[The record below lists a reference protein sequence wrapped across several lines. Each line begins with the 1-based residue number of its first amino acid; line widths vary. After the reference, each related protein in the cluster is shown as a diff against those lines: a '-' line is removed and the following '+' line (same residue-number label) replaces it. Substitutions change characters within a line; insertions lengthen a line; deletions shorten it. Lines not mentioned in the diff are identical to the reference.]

1 VRLVPQDSTCFNTR
15 FAVELDDGA
24 VVEAVVYRQ
33 HTLCVS
39 SQVGC
44 AVGCP
49 FCASGSRG
57 LLRNLTLDEM
67 VAQVE
72 QARSFEPSLR
82 RITISGVGEPLH
94 NATTVEAFLHW
105 CRKQRLAPSL
115 TTSGGSPDKLRHF
128 IELPHNGL
136 TVSVH
141 AGSEPMRRKLVP
153 HGPSLAS
160 VLDTVES
167 SFPKLSR
174 SRRRRLS
181 LAYLLLDGWNDDPN
195 ETRAFAERARHIG
208 ASVYLYRL
216 NPVPG
221 SAFQPASDDRYQQ
234 IVTTWRNA
242 GLEVRRSSLARTE
255 DNGGCG
261 TLVAGRCTP
270 PQACTSRA

>member
-1 VRLVPQDSTCFNTR
+1 MRLVPQDSSCFNTR

-24 VVEAVVYRQ
+24 VVEAVVYRH

-49 FCASGSRG
+49 FCASGSHG
-57 LLRNLTLDEM
+57 LIRNLTLDEM
-67 VAQVE
+67 ISQVE

-94 NATTVEAFLHW
+94 NAAPVEAFLHW

-115 TTSGGSPDKLRHF
+115 TTSGGNPDKLRHF
-128 IELPHNGL
+128 VDLPHNGL

-141 AGSEPMRRKLVP
+141 AGSESLRRKLVP

-174 SRRRRLS
+174 SRQRRLS
-181 LAYLLLDGWNDDPN
+181 LAYLLLDGWNDDPS
-195 ETRAFAERARHIG
+195 ETQAFAERARRIG

-216 NPVPG
+216 NPVAG
-221 SAFQPASDDRYQQ
+221 SAFQPAREGRYEQ
-234 IVTTWRNA
+234 VVAAWRNA

-255 DNGGCG
+255 NNGGCG
-261 TLVAGRCTP
+261 TLVAGR
-270 PQACTSRA
+270 RAPLVSDAAQR

>member
-1 VRLVPQDSTCFNTR
+1 MRLVPQDSSCFNTR

-72 QARSFEPSLR
+72 QARSFEPSLQ

-115 TTSGGSPDKLRHF
+115 TTSGGSADKLRHF
-128 IELPHNGL
+128 IDLPHNGL
-136 TVSVH
+136 TLSVH
-141 AGSEPMRRKLVP
+141 AGSEPTRRKLVP
-153 HGPSLAS
+153 HGPALAS

-167 SFPKLSR
+167 CFPKLSR

-181 LAYLLLDGWNDDPN
+181 LAYLLLEGWNDDPN
-195 ETRAFAERARHIG
+195 ETRAFAERARSIG

-216 NPVPG
+216 NPVAG
-221 SAFQPASDDRYQQ
+221 SAFQPAREERYQQ
-234 IVTTWRNA
+234 IVTAWRSA

-261 TLVAGRCTP
+261 TLVAGRSAP
-270 PQACTSRA
+270 PESRAARA

>member
-1 VRLVPQDSTCFNTR
+1 VRLVPQDSSSFNTK

-24 VVEAVVYRQ
+24 VVEAVVYRR

-49 FCASGSRG
+49 FCASGRRG

-72 QARSFEPSLR
+72 QARPFEPSLQ

-94 NATTVEAFLHW
+94 NAATVEAFLHW
-105 CRKQRLAPSL
+105 CRKQSLAPSL
-115 TTSGGSPDKLRHF
+115 TTSGGTADKLRHF
-128 IELPHNGL
+128 IDLPHNGL

-153 HGPSLAS
+153 HGPTLAS

-167 SFPKLSR
+167 AFPKLSR

-181 LAYLLLDGWNDDPN
+181 LAYLLLEGWNDDPN
-195 ETRAFAERARHIG
+195 ETRAFAERARGIG

-216 NPVPG
+216 NPVAG
-221 SAFQPASDDRYQQ
+221 SAFQPAREERYQQ
-234 IVTTWRNA
+234 VVTAWRSA

-261 TLVAGRCTP
+261 TLVAGRSTP
-270 PQACTSRA
+270 PESRAARA